1 MQNLSEVH
9 GRDIVERDRIF
20 VPAGDGAT
28 SFVDARD
35 VGAVAAVVLTENGHA
50 NRAYDLTGPAALTYE
65 EVAAVFSDVLDR
77 PITYAD
83 PSVVAFVRGM
93 RSRGEPLPFVLLM
106 VGIYTTARL
115 GLADRVTDDVA
126 RLLGRPPR
134 DVATFVADYAD
145 EFRPAEEAGRDRVTA
160 SERSGP

>member
-9 GRDIVERDRIF
+9 GEDVVKRDQLF
-20 VPAGDGAT
+20 VPAGGGAT

-35 VGAVAAVVLTENGHA
+35 VGAVAAVALTEADHE

-65 EVAAVFSDVLDR
+65 EVAAVFSGVLDR

-83 PSVVAFVRGM
+83 PSILTFVRRL
-93 RSRGEPLPFVLLM
+93 RSRGEPLPFLVLM

-115 GLADRVTDDVA
+115 GLAGRVTDDVE

-134 DVATFVADYAD
+134 DVATFVADYAGA
-145 EFRPAEEAGRDRVTA
+145 FRPAAAAGRDCITA
-160 SERSGP
+160 SERSGR